1 MNEPPALTVVIGFRD
16 RAIDLLER
24 CLASLANQT
33 VPDFEVVVVDYG
45 SAPAAARAA
54 QAAAAK
60 HPFCRY
66 VYSETR
72 GYPWSRARALNV
84 GVRRA
89 ESAFVM
95 TTDVDMIFPPDFVAI
110 LLEHAAPDR
119 VLYCSPYYLP
129 QYFDDW
135 AHLDRH
141 IPQLQRGDRSQYGG
155 CQCVPT
161 ALMQQ
166 IRGFDEYY
174 RYWGIEDIDLNY
186 RLKRAGLHEVW
197 LNDRT
202 HLFHQWHPYS
212 GFRSFEL
219 MPVGAWG
226 RIQQHRMRHQHET
239 ERNSEGWGQVYT
251 ASTRPVFQFLDL
263 DAHRLITGQR
273 CAVFDEAPHLNQSV
287 GKLVKT
293 FWEMSAGQALAVH
306 HAAYPARSHWADRI
320 IRYGNRWLGRAG
332 GYPQLAYA
340 HNLVHLY
347 LAELI
352 EDEALVADYFL
363 NFPAMDGVS
372 VLVRGEAGV
381 AGPTMEPGL

>member
-33 VPDFEVVVVDYG
+33 VPDLEVVVVDYG

-54 QAAAAK
+54 QATAGK

-72 GYPWSRARALNV
+72 GYPWSRSRALNV

-95 TTDVDMIFPPDFVAI
+95 TTDVDMIFPPDFVAV

-129 QYFDDW
+129 QHFDDW
-135 AHLDRH
+135 AHLERH
-141 IPQLQRGDRSQYGG
+141 LPHLERGDRSQYGG

-174 RYWGIEDIDLNY
+174 RYWGIEDIDLNH
-186 RLKRAGLHEVW
+186 RLKLAGLREVW
-197 LNDRT
+197 LNDHT
-202 HLFHQWHPYS
+202 HLFHQWHPHS
-212 GFRSFEL
+212 GFRAFGL

-226 RIQQHRMRHQHET
+226 RIQQHRMRHQNEIA
-239 ERNSEGWGQVYT
+239 RNAEDWGQVHA
-251 ASTRPVFQFLDL
+251 ASTRPAFQFLDF
-263 DAHRLITGQR
+263 DAQRVIPGER
-273 CAVFDEAPHLNQSV
+273 CAVFDEPPHLNQSV
-287 GKLVKT
+287 GKLVRT
-293 FWEMSAGQALAVH
+293 FWDLPAGHALAVR
-306 HAAYPARSHWADRI
+306 HAAYPARSRAADRI

-332 GYPQLAYA
+332 AYPPLDYA

-347 LAELI
+347 LAELV
-352 EDEALVADYFL
+352 EDEGLVADYYL

-372 VLVRGEAGV
+372 VLVRGEAG
-381 AGPTMEPGL
+381 ATGPNREPAL